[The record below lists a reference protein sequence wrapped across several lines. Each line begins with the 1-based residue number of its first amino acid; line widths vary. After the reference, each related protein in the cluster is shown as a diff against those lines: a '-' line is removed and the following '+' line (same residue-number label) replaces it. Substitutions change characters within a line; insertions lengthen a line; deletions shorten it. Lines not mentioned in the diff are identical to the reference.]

1 MTDLESPLIKNFT
14 KEMLPVLDTEN
25 FIIEAVHSLI
35 KDEIKRYIRAK
46 LDEDEEL
53 RAELKEAVELY
64 METKLKELYYGVKI
78 AKTGAKLG
86 LNLIPEKLRTE
97 ISEEISKLLE
107 KEMSQI
113 LEKSF
118 E

>member
-1 MTDLESPLIKNFT
+1 MTEFELPLLKNIT

-25 FIIEAVHSLI
+25 LIIEAVHSLI
-35 KDEIKRYIRAK
+35 KDEIKGYIRAK
-46 LDEDEEL
+46 LYEDEEL
-53 RAELKEAVELY
+53 RTELKNAVELY
-64 METKLKELYYGVKI
+64 METKLKEFYYGMKI

-86 LNLIPEKLRTE
+86 LNLIPEKLKTE
-97 ISEEISKLLE
+97 ISEEITRVLE
-107 KEMSQI
+107 KEMSRF